1 MIVIIPA
8 RGGSKRIKNKNVKKF
23 NGKPIIYWSIKT
35 ALKSKIFE
43 KVIVSTDNKKIK
55 KIAEKC
61 GAEVPF
67 LRPKNISSD
76 FATTRDV
83 IKHAMNFLNKNSN
96 DFQDFCCIYPTSP
109 LLQEKTLV
117 KAFKI
122 YKNNKDKKYIF
133 SAVKFSYPVQR
144 GFEISG
150 KNRVKPLD
158 EKKFKKRSQD
168 LTKIYHDA
176 GQFYM
181 GNTEMLKKKIN
192 IFSNRAYP
200 VVLSEEIVQD
210 IDTITD
216 WKIAEMKFKKKKKF

>member
-8 RGGSKRIKNKNVKKF
+8 RGGSKRIKNKNIKNFK
-23 NGKPIIYWSIKT
+23 GKPIIYWSIKT
-35 ALKSKIFE
+35 AIKSKIFD

-55 KIAEKC
+55 KIAEKY

-83 IKHAMNFLNKNSN
+83 IKHAMNFLNKNLN
-96 DFQDFCCIYPTSP
+96 EFEDFCCIYPTSP
-109 LLQEKTLV
+109 LLKEKTLV
-117 KAFKI
+117 EAFKI
-122 YKNNKDKKYIF
+122 YKKNKNKKYVF

-144 GFEISG
+144 GFSINN
-150 KNRVKPLD
+150 KNQVKPVNK
-158 EKKFKKRSQD
+158 KKFKKRSQD

-181 GNTEMLKKKIN
+181 GSIKMLKKNIN
-192 IFSNRAYP
+192 IFSNQAYP
-200 VVLSEEIVQD
+200 IVLSEEIVQD

-216 WKIAEMKFKKKKKF
+216 WKIAEIKFKK